1 MIPTVVKLY
10 IGFVQ
15 GIRIAYFYTMVGH
28 FLFHFF
34 LLAEGDTLAWFYSGL
49 RRLRSLCM

>member
-1 MIPTVVKLY
+1 MILPVVKLY

-15 GIRIAYFYTMVGH
+15 GIRIAYFYAMVGN

-34 LLAEGDTLAWFYSGL
+34 LAEGDTIAWVYSGL